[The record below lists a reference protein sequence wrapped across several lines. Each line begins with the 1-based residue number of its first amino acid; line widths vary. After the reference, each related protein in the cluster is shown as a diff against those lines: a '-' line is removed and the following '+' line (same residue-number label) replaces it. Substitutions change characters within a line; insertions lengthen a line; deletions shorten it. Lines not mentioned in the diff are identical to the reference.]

1 MLEIFIYDPSLKSA
15 FLNLKVKASAKAN
28 SVNNFIIIND
38 KPHLKLSIKAIPEK
52 GKANAEI
59 ISFLS
64 KEWRIE
70 RSNFAIIKGQTSNLK
85 TIGIK
90 NIEPDYLNS
99 FLKYYMK

>member
-1 MLEIFIYDPSLKSA
+1 MSEIFTYDPSLKSA

-28 SVNNFIIIND
+28 SVNNFIAVND
-38 KPHLKLSIKAIPEK
+38 KLYLKLSIKAIPEK

-70 RSNFAIIKGQTSNLK
+70 RNNLAIIKGQTSNLK
-85 TIGIK
+85 TIWIK
-90 NIEPDYLNS
+90 NIESDYLNS
-99 FLKYYMK
+99 FLKHYIE